1 MEGSGT
7 GPGNTSRGDADV
19 TAGRTTGRASLPP
32 AGEEADPPSSARHH
46 ATAAGGGCREQPTH
60 RPPRPG
66 TRDDGDAH
74 PRHAS
79 RSQPGRDRWTLS
91 TVDDARGPTSGHL
104 TTTTIDGAAPTAT
117 AAAEADRKTSN
128 DVRRGS
134 AHGHAVVPAG
144 AQGKATDG
152 TLKQQPATAR
162 NGMVAAAGAVDGARG
177 VAAHN
182 YYYYEREQPAYRE
195 DAAAAAADFYHH
207 HHHPAAT
214 AATADHERY

>member
-1 MEGSGT
+1 MCLPIDSWFCCMSST
-7 GPGNTSRGDADV
+7 VNDDYHHPAPAPANKQQQHGPAPPPP
-19 TAGRTTGRASLPP
+19 TAPAGGRTTAQQLP
-32 AGEEADPPSSARHH
+32 AQRN
-46 ATAAGGGCREQPTH
+46 GGGGGYYNVNGYP
-60 RPPRPG
+60 
-66 TRDDGDAH
+66 AH
-74 PRHAS
+74 H
-79 RSQPGRDRWTLS
+79 Q
-91 TVDDARGPTSGHL
+91 
-104 TTTTIDGAAPTAT
+104 APTAT

-214 AATADHERY
+214 AATADHESRSEALGGE